1 MSSINPL
8 SIHTF
13 VDGEVVTA
21 TDFNPTFS
29 TIVGAVNDNYSLITA
44 NTASI
49 AVNTANIATNTANI
63 ATNTASIT
71 VLSAQ
76 EDTQSALI
84 WMGGF

>member
-8 SIHTF
+8 SVHTF

-21 TDFNPTFS
+21 SDFNPTFS
-29 TIVGAVNDNYSLITA
+29 TIVSAVNDNYSLITA

-49 AVNTANIATNTANI
+49 ATNTTNI
-63 ATNTASIT
+63 ATNTASISA
-71 VLSAQ
+71 LS
-76 EDTQSALI
+76 TQDGNQLALI